1 MEYHLESYTMLL
13 LKQEVHEYPHCL
25 IVSHSSRRL
34 AVLIIVLIKRKEA
47 DLTECGARLL
57 LDYSGWS
64 CLWACFVW
72 SVAYEKVITVSLAAE
87 THWVSL
93 PPFPYPVSRRPLEQ
107 QPVPWHSSDGASRSR
122 TNALSLLPRGHCFR
136 LKSDIKKSSFG
147 QEKGD
152 FFCSLSGVQTG

>member
-57 LDYSGWS
+57 LDYTGWS

-87 THWVSL
+87 TFTESPFH
-93 PPFPYPVSRRPLEQ
+93 PFPTQFHAGL
-107 QPVPWHSSDGASRSR
+107 
-122 TNALSLLPRGHCFR
+122 LSNSQCLGIAQTEPPGHVR
-136 LKSDIKKSSFG
+136 MH
-147 QEKGD
+147 
-152 FFCSLSGVQTG
+152 SLSCRGVIVLDWKATLRRVLSAKRRAIFFAR